1 MKKIL
6 VALIIVSVFVKWL
19 DSNSQP
25 AQTNKND
32 LASLRVTYN
41 LIDTKQA
48 LMFQL
53 NRRYKGGAR
62 AFFSNLV
69 DRLEYPKAMLQN
81 CEFGMQELSFTVN
94 SSGTLSNI
102 ECSNANALP
111 ELAKVLQANSQKW
124 RPIALK
130 LPYTFRINLLYNL
143 NKTYPITY
151 PGKYIMIP
159 GYSDAKCDHATGMVK
174 NLMEKHSEK
183 N

>member
-62 AFFSNLV
+62 AFFSN
-69 DRLEYPKAMLQN
+69 
-81 CEFGMQELSFTVN
+81 
-94 SSGTLSNI
+94 
-102 ECSNANALP
+102 
-111 ELAKVLQANSQKW
+111 
-124 RPIALK
+124 
-130 LPYTFRINLLYNL
+130 
-143 NKTYPITY
+143 
-151 PGKYIMIP
+151 
-159 GYSDAKCDHATGMVK
+159 
-174 NLMEKHSEK
+174 
-183 N
+183 

>member
-1 MKKIL
+1 MKKIF
-6 VALIIVSVFVKWL
+6 VVLIIVSVFVKWL
-19 DSNSQP
+19 NSNSQP
-25 AQTNKND
+25 SHRNKND

-41 LIDTKQA
+41 LIDTKQT

-62 AFFSNLV
+62 AFFSNLI
-69 DRLEYPKAMLQN
+69 DRLEYPKAMSQN
-81 CEFGMQELSFTVN
+81 CEFGMQTLSFTVN
-94 SSGTLSNI
+94 SSGTLTNI

-143 NKTYPITY
+143 NNTYPITY
-151 PGKYIMIP
+151 PGKYIMVP
-159 GYSDAKCDHATGMVK
+159 GYSDAKCDQATGMVK
-174 NLMEKHSEK
+174 KLMDKDSEK
-183 N
+183 K